1 MLAISVISVIRWEIQ
16 VEPKLSEE
24 GEAPGRTPGT
34 QRCWYTVRICV
45 CGLGTTPFHPA
56 IHNAAEVGIILP
68 TLERGTE
75 TQGQLVT
82 CPRPSCGKRLRQGS
96 NRGCLPTSVFA
107 EVQGHLAVRWG
118 WDGHA
123 LLGLGRRMAK
133 PVPNLCV
140 SWERRVCP

>member
-1 MLAISVISVIRWEIQ
+1 M
-16 VEPKLSEE
+16 
-24 GEAPGRTPGT
+24 

-45 CGLGTTPFHPA
+45 RRLGTLPFHNA
-56 IHNAAEVGIILP
+56 IHNAAEVGMILR

-75 TQGQLVT
+75 TQGQLDT
-82 CPRPSCGKRLRQGS
+82 CPRPTCGKRLRQDS
-96 NRGCLPTSVFA
+96 N
-107 EVQGHLAVRWG
+107 QGHLAVRWG

-123 LLGLGRRMAK
+123 LLGLRRRMAK